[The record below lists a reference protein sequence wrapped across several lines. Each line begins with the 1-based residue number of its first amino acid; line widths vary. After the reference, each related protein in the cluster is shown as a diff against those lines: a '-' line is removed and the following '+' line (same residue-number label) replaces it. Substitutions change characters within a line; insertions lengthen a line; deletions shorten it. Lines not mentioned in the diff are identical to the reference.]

1 MHIKKIFVTL
11 KSSMRALYL
20 SLTSFE
26 SKLEI

>member
-1 MHIKKIFVTL
+1 MKKMFVTL